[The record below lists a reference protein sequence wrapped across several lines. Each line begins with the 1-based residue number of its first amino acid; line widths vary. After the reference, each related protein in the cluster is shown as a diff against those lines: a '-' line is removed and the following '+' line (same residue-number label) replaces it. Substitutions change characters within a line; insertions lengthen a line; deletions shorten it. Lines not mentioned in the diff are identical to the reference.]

1 MSTWDFN
8 CPKFRGFLNDGESSD
23 SDAEAY
29 FDAVHPSPPATEV
42 SSVFHDAS
50 DKSRNS
56 GRPSRPYTRSR
67 AAASALASPPLQE
80 SAPDAAKENEAPA
93 KPSQKIL
100 PGPKPRGKPQSEL
113 ALHTVK
119 RATGKAKTR
128 APRKALCENK
138 CQRDTK
144 AASQAPKRPLPEQ
157 KTLAELVRNFE
168 RTPMRFR
175 THTAPQ
181 NFKRFRPT
189 IPVTPHLAT
198 KLRSRPVKIETKAE
212 RDQRL
217 VEELKKYRVR
227 PSKVAPPRKAPR
239 KEAEV
244 VAGPSGHGE
253 SQRQASAPTSDRR
266 KTRVVSAPAKP
277 ERKFVARPPPKMA
290 LAGPT
295 SKPPKTTARRTV
307 AQSPAFALKAR
318 CESWNLKRKQAEEAK
333 KQEEAAVAAVP
344 AKRPSRSR
352 QRRNAPGQQQQGPA
366 PRQRSTTPQP
376 FSFQTRQDEALRK
389 KQARLQEMGQEEKEP
404 QHFKAKPAPPALRVF
419 RPRCQSAPVTS
430 PAPFRLASLTR
441 HEERKRT
448 FQEQMEQMNQQLAN
462 LSKFVAKPCPT
473 SRPFKAKLEQKHTV
487 PDKVRLHST
496 TRAQQRHDFDSAL
509 SSRIQKRAAE
519 SEERK
524 RAEEEAAIRELRRKT
539 VFRANPVPRPKPA
552 AMEQMNQQLANLS
565 KFVAKPCPTS
575 RPFKAK
581 LEQKH
586 TVPDKVRLHS
596 TTRAQQRH
604 DFDSALSSRIQKRA
618 AESEERKRA
627 EEEAA
632 IRELRRK
639 TVFRANP
646 VPRPKPA
653 AVRAAKRATP
663 KATNSASSSLRARKP
678 RRSPRNPTPGMK

>member
-80 SAPDAAKENEAPA
+80 SAPDPAKENEAPA

-113 ALHTVK
+113 ALHAVK

-277 ERKFVARPPPKMA
+277 EHKFVARPPPKMA

-333 KQEEAAVAAVP
+333 KEEAAVAAVP

-352 QRRNAPGQQQQGPA
+352 QRRNAPGQQQQQQQQQRPTS
-366 PRQRSTTPQP
+366 RQRSTTPQP

-419 RPRCQSAPVTS
+419 RPRCRSAPVTS

-441 HEERKRT
+441 HEERKRN
-448 FQEQMEQMNQQLAN
+448 FQEQMEQMNKQLAN

-473 SRPFKAKLEQKHTV
+473 SRPFTAKLEQKHTV

-552 AMEQMNQQLANLS
+552 AA
-565 KFVAKPCPTS
+565 
-575 RPFKAK
+575 
-581 LEQKH
+581 
-586 TVPDKVRLHS
+586 
-596 TTRAQQRH
+596 
-604 DFDSALSSRIQKRA
+604 
-618 AESEERKRA
+618 
-627 EEEAA
+627 
-632 IRELRRK
+632 
-639 TVFRANP
+639 
-646 VPRPKPA
+646 
-653 AVRAAKRATP
+653 RAAKRATP

>member
-80 SAPDAAKENEAPA
+80 SAPDPAKENEAPA

-113 ALHTVK
+113 ALHAVK

-277 ERKFVARPPPKMA
+277 EHKFVARPPPKMA

-295 SKPPKTTARRTV
+295 
-307 AQSPAFALKAR
+307 
-318 CESWNLKRKQAEEAK
+318 
-333 KQEEAAVAAVP
+333 QEEAAVAAVP

-352 QRRNAPGQQQQGPA
+352 QRRNAPGQQQQQQQQQRPTS
-366 PRQRSTTPQP
+366 RQRSTTPQP

-419 RPRCQSAPVTS
+419 RPRCRSAPVTS

-441 HEERKRT
+441 HEERKRN
-448 FQEQMEQMNQQLAN
+448 FQEQMEQMNKQLAN

-473 SRPFKAKLEQKHTV
+473 SRPFTAKLEQKHTV

-552 AMEQMNQQLANLS
+552 AA
-565 KFVAKPCPTS
+565 
-575 RPFKAK
+575 
-581 LEQKH
+581 
-586 TVPDKVRLHS
+586 
-596 TTRAQQRH
+596 
-604 DFDSALSSRIQKRA
+604 
-618 AESEERKRA
+618 
-627 EEEAA
+627 
-632 IRELRRK
+632 
-639 TVFRANP
+639 
-646 VPRPKPA
+646 
-653 AVRAAKRATP
+653 RAAKRATP